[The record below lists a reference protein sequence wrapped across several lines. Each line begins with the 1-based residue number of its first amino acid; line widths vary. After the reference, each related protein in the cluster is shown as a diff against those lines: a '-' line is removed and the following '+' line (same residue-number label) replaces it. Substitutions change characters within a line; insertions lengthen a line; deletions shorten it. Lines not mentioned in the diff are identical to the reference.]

1 MLRPSLLR
9 RPRQRSGEASRETD
23 ARGGTSARFGHLQEL
38 FDKSFKAARV
48 GIWECS
54 LPDQT
59 LTWTDTVYELFDL
72 PPQCALKREEIVA
85 LYTPASRAKLAE
97 LRSAAI
103 ENGEGFTLDAEIV
116 TARGMPRWIRIT
128 AIVERANGEPIRIF
142 GMKQDVTAEK
152 AMFEHINRLMETD
165 TLTGLASRAKFETVY
180 SQVCSGAGG
189 ERHALLL
196 IDLDGFKAIN
206 DTLGHQAGD
215 ECLKEAA
222 RRLAAA
228 MPDAV
233 LVARLGGDEFAVI
246 VRCPHPADL
255 RRSGDRIA
263 GALEFQLES
272 YPVTLPITAS
282 VGGVMIEGDRAAK
295 DVFARADSAL
305 YAVKQRGRNG
315 FLPYA
320 AMALAGQAV

>member
-1 MLRPSLLR
+1 MLRPSLPR
-9 RPRQRSGEASRETD
+9 RPKARSGDACPESD

-48 GIWECS
+48 GICECS

-72 PPQCALKREEIVA
+72 PPQSPLKREEIVA
-85 LYTPASRAKLAE
+85 LYTPESRAKLAT

-116 TARGMPRWIRIT
+116 TAKGVPRWIRIT
-128 AIVERANGEPIRIF
+128 AIVERANGEPVRIF

-152 AMFEHINRLMETD
+152 AMFQHINRLMETD
-165 TLTGLASRAKFETVY
+165 TLTGLASRAKFEAVY
-180 SQVCSGAGG
+180 SAVCSGVSE
-189 ERHALLL
+189 ERLALLL
-196 IDLDGFKAIN
+196 IDLDGFKAVN

-215 ECLKEAA
+215 ECLKEAG
-222 RRLAAA
+222 RRLAASV
-228 MPDAV
+228 PDAV

-246 VRCPHPADL
+246 ERCSHPSEL

-263 GALEFQLES
+263 KALEFGLES
-272 YPVTLPITAS
+272 SSVTLNISAS
-282 VGGVMIEGDRAAK
+282 VGGIMIEGDLEAK

-315 FLPYA
+315 FMPYTPVA
-320 AMALAGQAV
+320 IAG